1 MRLEGRTAL
10 VTGGAGGIGAAT
22 ARRLAAEGARV
33 AVGDL
38 DLDAAR
44 TLAGEIDGHATSL
57 DVADTASVARAV
69 AATTDAL
76 GPVDVLVNNAG
87 TDRFAYFVHTD
98 EALWDFVLGVNLRGV
113 LACTH
118 AVLGSMHERGGGII
132 VNVASEAGRVG
143 SQGSATYSAAKAGV
157 IGFTKA
163 IARESARFGVR
174 CNAVAPGPIETP
186 LLNSAEEQLGE
197 LGARLKQAMIGAT
210 AVRRI
215 GQPDEVAAVI
225 AFLCSDDASYV
236 TGQTV
241 NVSGGLS
248 MW

>member
-1 MRLEGRTAL
+1 MRPEARTVL

-22 ARRLAAEGARV
+22 ARRLAADGAHV

-38 DLDAAR
+38 DLDGAR
-44 TLAGEIDGHATSL
+44 AVAEEIDGVATEL
-57 DVADTASVARAV
+57 DVVDTASVGRAV
-69 AATTDAL
+69 AAVTRSL

-87 TDRFAYFVHTD
+87 TDRFGFFVDTD
-98 EALWDFVLGVNLRGV
+98 EALWDVVLGVNLRGV

-118 AVLGSMHERGGGII
+118 ALLPAMQQRGGVI

-143 SQGSATYSAAKAGV
+143 SPGSATYSAAKAGV

-174 CNAVAPGPIETP
+174 CNAVAPGPIETA
-186 LLNSAEEQLGE
+186 LLDSAAAQLGE
-197 LGARLKQAMIGAT
+197 LGARLKQAMIDAT

-215 GQPDEVAAVI
+215 GRPDEVAAVI
-225 AFLCSDDASYV
+225 AFLVSDDASYV

>member
-1 MRLEGRTAL
+1 
-10 VTGGAGGIGAAT
+10 
-22 ARRLAAEGARV
+22 
-33 AVGDL
+33 
-38 DLDAAR
+38 
-44 TLAGEIDGHATSL
+44 
-57 DVADTASVARAV
+57 
-69 AATTDAL
+69 
-76 GPVDVLVNNAG
+76 
-87 TDRFAYFVHTD
+87 
-98 EALWDFVLGVNLRGV
+98 VNLRGV
-113 LACTH
+113 LACTR

-197 LGARLKQAMIGAT
+197 LGARLKQAMIDAT

-215 GQPDEVAAVI
+215 GAPEEVAAVI